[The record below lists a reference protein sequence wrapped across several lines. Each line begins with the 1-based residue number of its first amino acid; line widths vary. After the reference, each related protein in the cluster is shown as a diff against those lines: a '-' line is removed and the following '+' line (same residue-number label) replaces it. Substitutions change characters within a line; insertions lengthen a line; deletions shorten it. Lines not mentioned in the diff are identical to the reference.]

1 MSFLFYF
8 SRVNF
13 FKKFILTNIKII
25 FFIFIFYI

>member
-13 FKKFILTNIKII
+13 LKKFILTNIKII